1 MVSIYRKV
9 EKIKMNQRNLLAKI
23 LLRSWRLM
31 KRKSWK
37 GKERL
42 PILKVVGTSGTE
54 RKQTFFFGFISKA
67 S

>member
-37 GKERL
+37 GK
-42 PILKVVGTSGTE
+42 VVGTSGTE